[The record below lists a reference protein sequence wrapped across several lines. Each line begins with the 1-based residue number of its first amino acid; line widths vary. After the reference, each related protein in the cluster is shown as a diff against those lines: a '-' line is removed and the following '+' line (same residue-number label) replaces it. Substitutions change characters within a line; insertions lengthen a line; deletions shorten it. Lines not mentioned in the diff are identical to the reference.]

1 VPRIALAAT
10 LLALAAPAPTSNT
23 IRVFSDQLPD
33 GLSPGLLAFAA
44 THYAGAQKLGASETL
59 ALKARNPAF
68 FMIQYR
74 LGLGLGRRT
83 QIRFGDQW
91 LPEWPAHPQ
100 ARWFYLY
107 HGSRVFQSWGWYLMN
122 PDDPSWRA
130 YYVAQLRRQIAT
142 THADGVFMDSTSV
155 PNDFGA
161 DTFTPKLPAFD
172 PPWELQWSRRI
183 ERWLPYVQSHLRK
196 PVIVNA
202 GSWVTTRERTDYSGA
217 AGVMIEGFATD
228 LAPADWQLELTRAL
242 GLVNEDRV
250 VICQSY
256 PDPADVGARMFDLGS
271 YLLIKGAHTYVNF
284 GEGIRVS
291 WFPEYGLDL
300 GAAVDPPG
308 LRPDQGAFVRRFAN
322 GLVVVNPGDS
332 TVTYTLPAPMNDVT
346 PVGGGAVPDDGTLP
360 ASWRWNGVQKT
371 SVTLGPR
378 RAAVLLH

>member
-1 VPRIALAAT
+1 MRLAVLTAAALVT
-10 LLALAAPAPTSNT
+10 LPAPTSDR

-33 GLSPGLLAFAA
+33 GLSPGLLQFAA

-68 FMIQYR
+68 MMIQYR

-83 QIRFGDQW
+83 QIRFGDAW
-91 LPEWPAHPQ
+91 VNEWPPHPQ
-100 ARWFYLY
+100 ARWFYRY
-107 HGSRVFQSWGWYLMN
+107 HGRRVFQNWGWYLMN
-122 PDDPSWRA
+122 PDDASWRA
-130 YYVAQLRRQIAT
+130 YYVSQLSRQIAS

-161 DTFTPKLPAFD
+161 DTFTPRLPAFD
-172 PPWELQWSRRI
+172 PPWELAWSQKI
-183 ERWLPYVQSHLRK
+183 ERWLPFVQSRLGK

-217 AGVMIEGFATD
+217 AGVMIEGFATG
-228 LAPADWQLELTRAL
+228 LAAADWQLELTRAL
-242 GLVNEDRV
+242 GLVRKDKV

-256 PDPADVGARMFDLGS
+256 PDPGDVDARMFDLAS

-284 GEGIRVS
+284 GEGIRVF
-291 WFPEYGLDL
+291 WFPEYDVDL
-300 GAAVDPPG
+300 GAPVDSPG
-308 LRPDQGAFVRRFAN
+308 LRQDQGAFVRHFAN

-332 TVTYTLPAPMNDVT
+332 TVRYTLPGAMNLYAPG
-346 PVGGGAVPDDGTLP
+346 PGGPVPDSGTFADTSRTQP
-360 ASWRWNGVQKT
+360 VT

>member
-1 VPRIALAAT
+1 
-10 LLALAAPAPTSNT
+10 
-23 IRVFSDQLPD
+23 
-33 GLSPGLLAFAA
+33 
-44 THYAGAQKLGASETL
+44 
-59 ALKARNPAF
+59 
-68 FMIQYR
+68 M
-74 LGLGLGRRT
+74 
-83 QIRFGDQW
+83 
-91 LPEWPAHPQ
+91 PEWPAHPQ

-107 HGSRVFQSWGWYLMN
+107 HGRRVYQSWGWYLMN

-130 YYVAQLRRQIAT
+130 YYVSQLRRQVAT

-161 DTFTPKLPAFD
+161 DTFTPELPAYD
-172 PPWELQWSRRI
+172 PPWELSWSRKI
-183 ERWLPYVQSHLRK
+183 ERWLRYVQSQLGR

-217 AGVMIEGFATD
+217 AGVMLEGFATG

-242 GLVNEDRV
+242 GLVRKDRIV
-250 VICQSY
+250 VCQSY
-256 PDPADVGARMFDLGS
+256 PAVDDVGARVFDLAS

-300 GAAVDPPG
+300 GAPVDPPR
-308 LRPDQGAFVRRFAN
+308 LRQDQGAFVRRFAN

-332 TVTYTLPAPMNDVT
+332 VVTYTLRETMQLVT
-346 PVGGGAVPDDGTLP
+346 PVGGGAVPETGQLP
-360 ASWRWNGVQKT
+360 AAWTLEQAPVA

-378 RAAVLLH
+378 RAALLLH